1 MTTSASNFR
10 LIDARSTVTPVI
22 GSWDTFYIKHLASDE
37 TFFNSWD
44 FLAVLDEDGTKTDWL
59 VSVAAATS
67 HMVIFETTAWYIV
80 KMLGLPVPDAAIM
93 ILSSAQLKTAVPH
106 LKWGKDHRWPCFAR
120 REYDYAPARVSFTDA
135 LALLATEEN
144 RAEALIKAA
153 PGIWHY
159 ASSLLKPDVAE
170 VFMGMLARVAGV
182 DPELVKKPA
191 KPTAPEPKKATRL
204 RRQQT
209 ASSVPATL

>member
-10 LIDARSTVTPVI
+10 LIEGDRTVVPVI
-22 GSWDTFYIKHLASDE
+22 GSWDAFYIKHLASDE
-37 TFFNSWD
+37 MFFNSYD

-59 VSVAAATS
+59 VSVAPATS

-80 KMLGLPVPDAAIM
+80 KMLGLPVPDAGIM
-93 ILSSAQLKTAVPH
+93 LLSRSQLKTAMPH
-106 LKWGKDHRWPCFAR
+106 LKWGDTGLWPCFAR
-120 REYDYAPARVSFTDA
+120 RDYDYAPARVSFTDA

-170 VFMGMLARVAGV
+170 VYMGMLARVAGV
-182 DPELVKKPA
+182 DPELVKKPV
-191 KPTAPEPKKATRL
+191 KPTAPEP
-204 RRQQT
+204 QT
-209 ASSVPATL
+209 APQRRRRKTVSSMPATL